1 MTQHRSKATRKH
13 EAPGALSG
21 DELAAETAVDLPE
34 REAMSTFGHGLGHG
48 IDPGLDHT
56 GWGNLAMPINE
67 SQAANINTSD
77 SVAAADANQ
86 TVIIYQTS
94 DKP

>member
-1 MTQHRSKATRKH
+1 MTQDRSKTAGKQQG
-13 EAPGALSG
+13 PGALSG

-48 IDPGLDHT
+48 VDT
-56 GWGNLAMPINE
+56 GWGNFAMPINE
-67 SQAANINTSD
+67 STAANINTSD
-77 SVAAADANQ
+77 SVAAADADQ

-94 DKP
+94 DD